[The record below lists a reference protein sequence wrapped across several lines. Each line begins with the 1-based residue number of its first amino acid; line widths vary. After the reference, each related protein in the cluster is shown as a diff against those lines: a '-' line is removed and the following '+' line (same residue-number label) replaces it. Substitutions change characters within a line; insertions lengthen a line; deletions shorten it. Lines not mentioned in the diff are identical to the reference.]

1 MRRQFRVASR
11 LLDWAAVPFLPQSW
25 VAIDLCFKIPKY
37 IYIYIYICGCLNKV
51 LPENCQQSSN
61 LTLRKLNDDEWW
73 ASQGEKMRWTYHM
86 ALYRNGGRSTR
97 ILGHSIFKTNPHETP
112 WNQLK
117 HVETAGF
124 YTQPDALQGTKMCP
138 IHGYNCAEWT
148 WMTAFSGPPNNHHGS
163 FQPLLR
169 SLYPCY
175 NDVLPTRY
183 NWGNNC
189 WPVTRVCLYWHMFL
203 YKEATCYILPF
214 WPLESLLPIPI
225 ACHSMPQPFDPIG
238 QGTNVELLYCC
249 KDTRRSCMARQ
260 RWVPFF
266 TRQWSSRTCRHGEAM
281 VAMGQCQ
288 KRDGLNRNGVW
299 TEMVENLGAKLGD
312 LRI

>member
-1 MRRQFRVASR
+1 MILMMPNNSI
-11 LLDWAAVPFLPQSW
+11 LTLS
-25 VAIDLCFKIPKY
+25 FKIIY
-37 IYIYIYICGCLNKV
+37 IYIYTSYNIYIHIILLICFSCFSCFLPGGKGWGVNSGSWVAFSIELQCRSCHRVGWRSIYASRYPNIYIYMYICGCLNKV

-225 ACHSMPQPFDPIG
+225 ACHSMP
-238 QGTNVELLYCC
+238 
-249 KDTRRSCMARQ
+249 
-260 RWVPFF
+260 
-266 TRQWSSRTCRHGEAM
+266 
-281 VAMGQCQ
+281 
-288 KRDGLNRNGVW
+288 
-299 TEMVENLGAKLGD
+299 
-312 LRI
+312 